1 MGNSS
6 ATPGDENE
14 WGIQHALGEWSML
27 SERGD
32 FPVGLRDFQVRQSP
46 LFTLFCREAGEACLS
61 GLHAPR
67 CLTGRSNLLCS
78 TCCLRDLPFRY
89 PDKFA
94 ASHVRASF
102 PGPADHAGDRYDR
115 VADVAG
121 RRLDPA
127 RRLRSNDQPRLRGSL
142 LGIAERRHHVH
153 GAVDRR
159 RGPLSGA
166 LDQGHQPQPAAI
178 ELHRQRHPRT
188 EIPDRLDEAVFANA
202 QPARRE
208 PAATSRILSLY
219 ARRRRAARSS
229 DQPNAPLIFRV
240 DADDLSPAAAVGD
253 AITFTNSGNSKE
265 VDVIFIG
272 FSRISAD
279 PIFRFVAF
287 DAGGLSLAE
296 IFDGTTVTASAG
308 FADTT
313 NKAELV
319 SALEDH
325 ISGFSGAGDTDSDDF
340 KDNFATDPSGPM
352 KREIGEE
359 TPYRDMGLK
368 TFTNFVEAETF
379 QVSARVTTE
388 QIQDLNKQFGIDV
401 VSMVENALVNEVSQS
416 INRDILRSVFDLGA
430 LNKARFAVA
439 EGVDLDL
446 DLTSLSVT
454 FENQM
459 TLQRRIYSR
468 LLLAA
473 NMVANRGRRGPAN
486 YIVCGAQI
494 ASALQDISQFV
505 TAPFAN
511 TFSQNNGSLYPV
523 GGIAGMTVY
532 VDQYMKFGDTR
543 INVGRKGA
551 DDEPGLKFMPYLMA
565 ESIQTIS
572 EGTMSPKI
580 AVKSRYA
587 LIEAGFHPETMYA
600 TFDVTLP
607 AEGIA

>member
-1 MGNSS
+1 MKLINESAIFETWAPVIESKTDIKDTNKIEWLTKYCHYHSLYESS
-6 ATPGDENE
+6 QLNESTVGPGFLS
-14 WGIQHALGEWSML
+14 LGAIPGQGAPIAPT
-27 SERGD
+27 RTAQG
-32 FPVGLRDFQVRQSP
+32 
-46 LFTLFCREAGEACLS
+46 S
-61 GLHAPR
+61 G
-67 CLTGRSNLLCS
+67 
-78 TCCLRDLPFRY
+78 
-89 PDKFA
+89 DKFPSLLPLAIQVA
-94 ASHVRASF
+94 AKTVGF
-102 PGPADHAGDRYDR
+102 DIVPVIPMPGPTGVITFLDYIYAG
-115 VADVAG
+115 G
-121 RRLDPA
+121 K
-127 RRLRSNDQPRLRGSL
+127 
-142 LGIAERRHHVH
+142 
-153 GAVDRR
+153 
-159 RGPLSGA
+159 
-166 LDQGHQPQPAAI
+166 LDQ
-178 ELHRQRHPRT
+178 LT
-188 EIPDRLDEAVFANA
+188 
-202 QPARRE
+202 
-208 PAATSRILSLY
+208 
-219 ARRRRAARSS
+219 S

-240 DADDLSPAAAVGD
+240 DADDLSPAATVGD

-296 IFDGTTVTASAG
+296 IFDGTTVTASEG